1 MMGTSP
7 EARREPNPALRWSG
21 WGFLLCAG
29 VVAGHVAWTLYA
41 ASEPAM
47 TLDVISAAPAGT
59 PAPAASR
66 SPRASARRE
75 PAETCR
81 TFGPVT
87 LAPAMNP
94 IRAVLATG
102 FTPVGA
108 SRTRFR
114 VALLDDRGR
123 AVWDRQGV
131 VGADGNDAN
140 FVTNATRLLDFTV
153 ERPGTYSF
161 EVGFPEGSQDDLREA
176 RIELSRGVTPFDRRI
191 TWGFGLAALA
201 CLLVNLLSP
210 RSESYSGPLGVGRE
224 DPRED
229 WREAA

>member
-7 EARREPNPALRWSG
+7 EARREPNPVLRWSG

-29 VVAGHVAWTLYA
+29 VVAGHVVWTLYA
-41 ASEPAM
+41 SNEPAV
-47 TLDVISAAPAGT
+47 TLDVISAASSG
-59 PAPAASR
+59 APAATMH
-66 SPRASARRE
+66 RE

-87 LAPAMNP
+87 LTPAMNP

-102 FTPVGA
+102 YTPVGPG
-108 SRTRFR
+108 RTRFQ
-114 VALLDDRGR
+114 VALLDDRGN
-123 AVWDRQGV
+123 AVWDRRGV
-131 VGADGNDAN
+131 IGGSRDDAS
-140 FVTNATRLLDFTV
+140 FVTSDTRLVDFTV
-153 ERPGTYSF
+153 ERPGTYTF

-176 RIELSRGVTPFDRRI
+176 RVELRHGTAPFDRRV

-210 RSESYSGPLGVGRE
+210 RSESYGGPLPITR
-224 DPRED
+224 DDARED

>member
-7 EARREPNPALRWSG
+7 EARREPNRVLQWSG

-29 VVAGHVAWTLYA
+29 AAVGHVLWTL
-41 ASEPAM
+41 SGSGEPAVS
-47 TLDVISAAPAGT
+47 LDVMAAATPGGSV
-59 PAPAASR
+59 PAPGAKPHEAL
-66 SPRASARRE
+66 
-75 PAETCR
+75 ETCR

-87 LAPAMNP
+87 LTPAMNP

-102 FTPVGA
+102 YTPVGA
-108 SRTRFR
+108 SRARFQI
-114 VALLDDRGR
+114 ALLDDRGQTL
-123 AVWDRQGV
+123 WDRRGV
-131 VGADGNDAN
+131 LGGASDDAN
-140 FVTNATRLLDFTV
+140 FVTSTTRLVDFTV
-153 ERPGTYSF
+153 ERRGAYVF

-176 RIELSRGVTPFDRRI
+176 RIELRRGAAPVDRRV

-210 RSESYSGPLGVGRE
+210 RSEWYPNSIVRE

>member
-7 EARREPNPALRWSG
+7 EARREPNPVPRWSG

-29 VVAGHVAWTLYA
+29 VVAGHMVWTLST
-41 ASEPAM
+41 ASEPAL
-47 TLDVISAAPAGT
+47 TLDVISAAPGGA
-59 PAPAASR
+59 PAPATAT
-66 SPRASARRE
+66 ARE

-87 LAPAMNP
+87 LTPAMNP
-94 IRAVLATG
+94 IRTVLATG
-102 FTPVGA
+102 FTPAGTT
-108 SRTRFR
+108 RTRFR

-123 AVWDRQGV
+123 AVWDRRGV
-131 VGADGNDAN
+131 VGGSGNDAS

-176 RIELSRGVTPFDRRI
+176 RIEISRGVTPFDRRI

-210 RSESYSGPLGVGRE
+210 RSESYPSPLAMGR
-224 DPRED
+224 DDARED

>member
-7 EARREPNPALRWSG
+7 EARREPNPVLRWSG

-29 VVAGHVAWTLYA
+29 VVAGHMAWTLYV
-41 ASEPAM
+41 ASEPAV
-47 TLDVISAAPAGT
+47 TLDVISAAPASA
-59 PAPAASR
+59 PAPAPSK
-66 SPRASARRE
+66 ASAARAARE

-87 LAPAMNP
+87 LTPAMNP

-114 VALLDDRGR
+114 VALLDDHGG
-123 AVWDRQGV
+123 AVWDRRGV
-131 VGADGNDAN
+131 VGSNGDDAN
-140 FVTNATRLLDFTV
+140 FVTNSTRLLDFTV
-153 ERPGTYSF
+153 ERPGAYSF

-176 RIELSRGVTPFDRRI
+176 RLELSRGVTPFDRRI

-201 CLLVNLLSP
+201 CLLVSLLSP
-210 RSESYSGPLGVGRE
+210 RSESFSGPLPMGR
-224 DPRED
+224 DDHRED